1 MSLKKVKAFKLL
13 MPVTLGF
20 MLNVCGAD
28 PDIDEAPGVCPLSC
42 FNAKIGSKEMQ
53 IRFLSEEISISC
65 QGIADG
71 QPYIGTVPI
80 SFAVESPER
89 KLPASSV
96 VSGPGG
102 ATEEEPKPFEADTVK
117 GTPAPKVSF
126 EAVVIGGYL
135 GSSDLADTSFDNPD
149 DERYKYRGILTSMD
163 EWCTDSCGVGRV
175 EIVPQ
180 CKSQVNTITLL
191 VSSGPVSKEI
201 KITVNP

>member
-1 MSLKKVKAFKLL
+1 MKKLL
-13 MPVTLGF
+13 IPTLLSF
-20 MLNVCGAD
+20 LLNVCGAD
-28 PDIDEAPGVCPLSC
+28 PDINEAPGVCPLSC

-53 IRFLSEEISISC
+53 VRFLSEEISISC

-71 QPYIGTVPI
+71 QPYVGSVPI
-80 SFAVESPER
+80 SFVVESPER
-89 KLPASSV
+89 GLPAGKI
-96 VSGPGG
+96 VSGPSG
-102 ATEEEPKPFEADTVK
+102 ATEDDPKPFDAQTVK
-117 GTPAPKVSF
+117 GTPAPKISF

-135 GSSDLADTSFDNPD
+135 GSSDLNDVNFDNPD
-149 DERYKYRGILTSMD
+149 DDRYKYRGILTSMD
-163 EWCTDSCGVGRV
+163 EWCTDACGVGRV